1 LLSESSKSNVKNDT
15 LSKTDV
21 DLNINLDY
29 GEVEVRISQ
38 FMVLMSDPLQ
48 MRSLYHEDVLKVNEG
63 NDLLLS
69 CRVRGRPTPLISWY
83 VNQTEIKYPWR
94 LETGRGIIQKSRY
107 LSKLQLS
114 NVHPT
119 DNANYTCLAENVNGH
134 IRKSVKVIVK
144 ATTTLPPPTTTTLA
158 TTELTTASVHPCHNY
173 CHRGHCYIID
183 GNPYCRCDPQ
193 YLGEHCE

>member
-1 LLSESSKSNVKNDT
+1 MFHVIPQNTSNISSSMNET
-15 LSKTDV
+15 LSKMDV

-83 VNQTEIKYPWR
+83 INQTEIKNPWR

-107 LSKLQLS
+107 
-114 NVHPT
+114 V
-119 DNANYTCLAENVNGH
+119 
-134 IRKSVKVIVK
+134 
-144 ATTTLPPPTTTTLA
+144 
-158 TTELTTASVHPCHNY
+158 
-173 CHRGHCYIID
+173 CY
-183 GNPYCRCDPQ
+183 N
-193 YLGEHCE
+193 